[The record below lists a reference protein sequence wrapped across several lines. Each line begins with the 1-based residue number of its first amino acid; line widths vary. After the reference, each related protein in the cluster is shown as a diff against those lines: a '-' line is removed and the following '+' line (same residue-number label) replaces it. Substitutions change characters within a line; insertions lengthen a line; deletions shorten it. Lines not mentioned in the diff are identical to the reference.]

1 MALHS
6 ISILPYVCIRQPS
19 HGPSLPTMT
28 DSKPLIPF
36 RCRWKPEHHH
46 RLSVAIT
53 RLLQQMAIV
62 ASDRDARLLHTLA
75 LLVRHFARMHA
86 LLAQQKGLTG
96 PSFLATS
103 MTLRTTPLPSITAA
117 ATVV

>member
-1 MALHS
+1 
-6 ISILPYVCIRQPS
+6 
-19 HGPSLPTMT
+19 MT
-28 DSKPLIPF
+28 DPKPLLPS

-86 LLAQQKGLTG
+86 SLAQQKGSLTG
-96 PSFLATS
+96 PSFLATP
-103 MTLRTTPLPSITAA
+103 MTLDYTTTPSTTATA
-117 ATVV
+117 IVV